1 MVHEVAQD
9 HVVLVVLQA
18 AKDPRA
24 SLVKLH
30 IMERGELQERLAPK
44 AEQGSTGRWA
54 LKVLEDPADLWAIGV
69 VLAIRVRQG
78 GSVSEV
84 AEAREVR
91 GAQEAWWVELALL
104 AHVALQ
110 GQRVML
116 VSKVFV
122 AIQVLADHKAR
133 RIARLL

>member
-1 MVHEVAQD
+1 
-9 HVVLVVLQA
+9 
-18 AKDPRA
+18 
-24 SLVKLH
+24 
-30 IMERGELQERLAPK
+30 
-44 AEQGSTGRWA
+44 
-54 LKVLEDPADLWAIGV
+54 
-69 VLAIRVRQG
+69 
-78 GSVSEV
+78 VSEV